1 MLCLMGKTRRSLF
14 SDEQEI
20 ISRTHL
26 EDIVQVVESLAKA
39 SILNSPLSV
48 VLRDIRDL
56 ILFLKNFLEGGPSLN
71 ETSIKITLEED
82 PKDPLTFAYAN
93 EVNKESGSLPG
104 KPLWFHSGTIASK
117 RTKVKNPQIWL
128 TPLVED
134 FLLDTAE
141 VLTQLA
147 INPEANPYLR
157 FGRQGTAKV
166 GNTLTHKNW
175 QFWRRQRARRKSNNS
190 TGDHKK

>member
-1 MLCLMGKTRRSLF
+1 MGKTRRSLF
-14 SDEQEI
+14 SSEQEI

-26 EDIVQVVESLAKA
+26 EEIVQVVESLAKA

-48 VLRDIRDL
+48 VLRNIRDL
-56 ILFLKNFLEGGPSLN
+56 ILFLKIFLEGGPQLN
-71 ETSIKITLEED
+71 ETAVQIKLEED
-82 PKDPLTFAYAN
+82 PSDPLKFAYAN
-93 EVNKESGSLPG
+93 EVNKESGSMPG

-117 RTKVKNPQIWL
+117 RLKMKNPHIWL
-128 TPLVED
+128 TPMVEN

-157 FGRQGTAKV
+157 FGKQGSDI
-166 GNTLTHKNW
+166 GQRIHLTHRNW
-175 QFWRRQRARRKSNNS
+175 QYWRRQRARRKSKHS
-190 TGDHKK
+190 TGDTKR